1 MPIRTA
7 AAKAKELI
15 YCASRNLGLANP
27 LEDVGEVIE
36 QSLAYPLGESYP
48 QSLSPT
54 YSETTPG
61 NLSFMVGA
69 NGPRITPADRI
80 ETSTQA
86 LYRLVDNRLGRPA
99 HRWLDDHV
107 EAVKSRDY
115 HRSASYG
122 ASFGSSFDRNGLTEA
137 YVQYEWGPMLMDSLP
152 APLYR
157 LARVA
162 METLP
167 GLRPSFSTI
176 RCGRASGSQQVTFE
190 IERAMPLSNL
200 QPLMER
206 LGLGHRHSGLMSALA
221 FILGAR
227 FTLPPDTAAITM
239 RPTRAGVELRLD
251 VNLDA
256 LPDPPA
262 QLMALMRLQMTER
275 PKSIQSLDRWLMALT
290 PDGYPGPGTVSI
302 LSVWVRPDMP
312 ARIAIYLR
320 PVGLEG
326 EHEPHHHHRHEGWD
340 GEHEGRYLHGPWEG
354 EREHHHR
361 DEMSSHDI
369 GEDDRSELASSAWAP

>member
-7 AAKAKELI
+7 AAKAKELLWR
-15 YCASRNLGLANP
+15 ASRSMGLANP

-36 QSLAYPLGESYP
+36 QSLAYPLGQRYRTP
-48 QSLSPT
+48 ALSPT
-54 YSETTPG
+54 FSETTPE

-69 NGPRITPADRI
+69 NGPLVTPADRI
-80 ETSTQA
+80 ETSTRA
-86 LYRLVDNRLGRPA
+86 LFNVVDNRLGPQAR
-99 HRWLDDHV
+99 RWLDDRV
-107 EAVKSRDY
+107 EAVKTRDY

-122 ASFGSSFDRNGLTEA
+122 ASFGSSFDRSGVTEA

-157 LARVA
+157 LARAA

-167 GLRPSFSTI
+167 GLRPSFSTV
-176 RCGRASGSQQVTFE
+176 RCGRASGSQQITFE
-190 IERAMPLSNL
+190 IERAMPLGSL

-227 FTLPPDTAAITM
+227 FTLPPETAAITM

-275 PKSIQSLDRWLMALT
+275 PRSIQSLDRWLMALT

-302 LSVWVRPDMP
+302 LSVWVRPDLP

-320 PVGLEG
+320 PVGLES
-326 EHEPHHHHRHEGWD
+326 EHEHHHHHHDGWD
-340 GEHEGRYLHGPWEG
+340 GERGGFHLHGPSEG
-354 EREHHHR
+354 EHEHHH
-361 DEMSSHDI
+361 EMRSHGI
-369 GEDDRSELASSAWAP
+369 SEDDRSELASSAWAP